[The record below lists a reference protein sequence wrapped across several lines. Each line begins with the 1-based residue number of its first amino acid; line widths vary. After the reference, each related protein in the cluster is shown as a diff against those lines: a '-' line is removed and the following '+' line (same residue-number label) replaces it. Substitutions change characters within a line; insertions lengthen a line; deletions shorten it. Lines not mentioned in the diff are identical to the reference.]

1 MRKALRWLLALTVL
15 IGTLG
20 AAGTATAAPPAAGS
34 TSDRAGGTAG
44 TADIKDRLLA
54 IPGMSLVEEKP
65 YTGYRFFVLDYT
77 QPVDH
82 RHPDRGTFQQRITV
96 LHKDV
101 SRPTVFYT
109 GGYNVSTTPGR
120 SEPTRIVDGNQVSL
134 EYRYF
139 TPSRPAPADWSKL
152 DIWQAASDQHR
163 VFTALERIY
172 DKRWLST
179 GGSKGGMTATY
190 YERFYPRDMD
200 GVVAYVAPNDVVNDE
215 DSAYDRFF
223 TTVGTADCRARLEGV
238 QREALVRRTALEKKY
253 AGYAA
258 DNGYT
263 FTTIGSLDRAYEAV
277 VLDYVWGFWQYS
289 PVSDCDTIPA
299 DAKSATDDEIWG
311 SVDTISG
318 FSAYT
323 DQGLERYTPYYYQ
336 AGTQLGAPT
345 IHFPYIGKGLIR
357 YGYQPPRNFVPRS
370 IPMRFDRGAMPDVD
384 RWVRHHAR
392 HMLFVYGQNDPWGAE
407 RFRVGAGAKDSYVF
421 TAPGMNHGANVA
433 GLPAAQKDLAT
444 ARILSWAGVAPAA
457 VASGTATAKPL
468 APYDTRLDR
477 RETERGLRP

>member
-20 AAGTATAAPPAAGS
+20 
-34 TSDRAGGTAG
+34 TAG
-44 TADIKDRLLA
+44 TAGAATTAPQAPTDIKDRLLA
-54 IPGMSLVEEKP
+54 IPGVSLVEEKP
-65 YTGYRFFVLDYT
+65 YTGYRYFVLNFT

-109 GGYNVSTTPGR
+109 GGYNVSTTPSR
-120 SEPTRIVDGNQVSL
+120 REPTQIVDGNQVSL
-134 EYRYF
+134 EYRFF

-152 DIWQAASDQHR
+152 DIWQAASDQHAVYR
-163 VFTALERIY
+163 ALKPLY
-172 DKRWLST
+172 SANWLAT

-223 TTVGTADCRARLEGV
+223 ERVGTKECRDKLNAV
-238 QREALVRRTALEKKY
+238 QREALVRRKPLEQRY
-253 AGYAA
+253 AQYAA

-263 FTTIGSLDRAYEAV
+263 FTTIGSLDKAYEAV

-289 PVSDCDTIPA
+289 GLADCDSIPA
-299 DAKSATDDEIWG
+299 GAATATDDAIWD

-323 DQGLERYTPYYYQ
+323 DQGLEQYTPYYYQ

-345 IHFPYIGKGLIR
+345 IHFPHIERNLIR

-370 IPMRFDRGAMPDVD
+370 IPMRFQPSAMRDVD
-384 RWVRHHAR
+384 NWVRHDAR
-392 HMLFVYGQNDPWGAE
+392 HMLFVYGQNDPWGSE
-407 RFRVGAGAKDSYVF
+407 RFRPGAGARDSYVF

-433 GLPAAQKDLAT
+433 GLVADERAFAT
-444 ARILSWAGVAPAA
+444 ARILKWAGVASPAVQA
-457 VASGTATAKPL
+457 DPSAAKPL
-468 APYDTRLDR
+468 ARFDGRLDVR
-477 RETERGLRP
+477 DVEREPALRP

>member
-15 IGTLG
+15 IGTLST
-20 AAGTATAAPPAAGS
+20 AGTATAAQPA
-34 TSDRAGGTAG
+34 TTGGT
-44 TADIKDRLLA
+44 DIEERLLA

-65 YTGYRFFVLDYT
+65 YTGYRFFVLTYT

-82 RHPDRGTFQQRITV
+82 RHPSKGTFQQRITV

-109 GGYNVSTTPGR
+109 GGYNVSTTPSR
-120 SEPTRIVDGNQVSL
+120 REPTQIVDGNQVSM
-134 EYRYF
+134 EYRFF

-163 VFTALERIY
+163 IFTALKEIY
-172 DKRWLST
+172 PANWLAT

-200 GVVAYVAPNDVVNDE
+200 GVVAYVAPNDVVNKE

-223 TTVGTADCRARLEGV
+223 ATVGTKECRDRLNAV
-238 QREALVRRTALEKKY
+238 QREALVRRQALEETY
-253 AGYAA
+253 AAYAA
-258 DNGYT
+258 DNDFT
-263 FTTIGSLDRAYEAV
+263 FGTIGSLDRAYEAV

-289 PVSDCDTIPA
+289 GLAVCDTVPA
-299 DAKSATDDEIWG
+299 DAEHATDQEIWD
-311 SVDTISG
+311 SVDAISG

-323 DQGLERYTPYYYQ
+323 DQGLEPYTPYYYQ

-345 IHFPYIGKGLIR
+345 IHFPYIEKKYIK

-370 IPMRFDRGAMPDVD
+370 IPMKFQPHAMRDVD
-384 RWVRHHAR
+384 TWVRHHATR
-392 HMLFVYGQNDPWGAE
+392 MLFVYGQNDPWGAE
-407 RFRVGAGAKDSYVF
+407 RFRLGHGARDSYVL

-433 GLPAAQKDLAT
+433 GLVADEKALAT
-444 ARILSWAGVAPAA
+444 ARVLEWAGVASPA
-457 VASGTATAKPL
+457 VAADPSAARPL
-468 APYDTRLDR
+468 ARFDARLDVR
-477 RETERGLRP
+477 DVKREPTLRP